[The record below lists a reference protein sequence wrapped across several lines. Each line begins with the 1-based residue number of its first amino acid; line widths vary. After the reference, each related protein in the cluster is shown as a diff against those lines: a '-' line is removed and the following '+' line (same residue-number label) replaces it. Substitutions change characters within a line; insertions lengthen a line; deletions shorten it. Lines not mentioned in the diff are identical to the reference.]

1 MLNANSSRCKWSM
14 IVLTLA
20 TVGALS
26 APVLGQEAPAVHVGN
41 TQITGLPDDWS
52 HHHVMFSD
60 PGTEQDAVKNGT
72 HEQWLK
78 AVNDPRYV
86 IQQLKRNLAVQG
98 PAAQDVESRSRI
110 AAQDEWWRRQP
121 ERPDRRKNKET
132 LKNDWSISMGT
143 GAHGTGGVFPAKYS
157 FSTSAATCS
166 DYAVFPTAV
175 AGSGIVANV
184 VAYTNL
190 YTGTSPLNC
199 NSGTPSAYWAV
210 SVTGG
215 TVTTSPVLSL
225 DGTQAAFMET
235 IGGSAY
241 LVVVLMP
248 TIANASATIT
258 SVATGTCST
267 NTTIN
272 TALPGASPVVWCLA
286 INGGAAD
293 THSSPF
299 FDYTHNVLYVGD
311 DSGILHKFSN
321 VFRSWYGPNN
331 SAVPSE
337 TAHTIVSSGNALSSP
352 VLDSGTSGLI
362 YVGSAA
368 GAATGG
374 ELHSVTTSVGA
385 VVTSGK
391 LATSSTTGVYDAPI
405 VDSSTEKVYAF
416 VGDDVSG
423 GAGSVYQF
431 AVPFTAG
438 TTPTT
443 KIVFNSS
450 LATTI
455 IYAGSFDNAY
465 YTGPGNTGHLYVCTS
480 HSGGT
485 EPELASIPMTGTWPQ
500 TATYNLFTNAAAT
513 CSPITEVL
521 NGTADYMFVAVSAGG
536 NLTASGANKCTGACV
551 YSFNLTTS
559 TTVPV
564 GGIAATGGAS
574 GIIIDNVV
582 SNTGASQA
590 YWVTLGATDAVQAAQ
605 GVL

>member
-20 TVGALS
+20 TVGVFS

-41 TQITGLPDDWS
+41 TQITGLPDDWT
-52 HHHVMFSD
+52 HHRVIFSN
-60 PGTEQDAVKNGT
+60 PGTEQDAVTNGT

-86 IQQLKRNLAVQG
+86 IQQLKRNLAAQG
-98 PAAQDVESRSRI
+98 PAAQDVEVRSRI
-110 AAQDEWWRRQP
+110 AEQENWWKRQP
-121 ERPDRRKNKET
+121 ETPDRRKRKET

-143 GAHGTGGVFPAKYS
+143 GAHGTDGVYPAKYS

-190 YTGTSPLNC
+190 YEGTGALAC

-225 DGTQAAFMET
+225 DGTQVAFMENVS
-235 IGGSAY
+235 GSAY

-248 TIANASATIT
+248 TIATASSNIT
-258 SVATGTCST
+258 SVTTATCST

-272 TALPGASPVVWCLA
+272 TAAQSNTPVVWCAA
-286 INGGAAD
+286 ISGGASD
-293 THSSPF
+293 GHSSPF
-299 FDYTHNVLYVGD
+299 YDYTHNVLYVGD

-321 VFRSWYGPNN
+321 VFHSFYGTN
-331 SAVPSE
+331 STVPSE
-337 TAHTIVSSGNALSSP
+337 TWHTIVSSGNALSGP
-352 VLDSGTSGLI
+352 TLDGGTSGLI
-362 YVGSAA
+362 FVGSAS
-368 GAATGG
+368 GTSTGG
-374 ELHSVTTSVGA
+374 ELHSVTASGGT
-385 VVTSGK
+385 VVTSSR
-391 LATSSTTGVYDAPI
+391 LAISSTTGIVDAPL
-405 VDSSTEKVYAF
+405 VDSTTEKVYVF
-416 VGDDVSG
+416 VGDDIAGGTNSG
-423 GAGSVYQF
+423 AYQF
-431 AVPFTAG
+431 G
-438 TTPTT
+438 TTISGTGT
-443 KIVFNSS
+443 SHIAFNGTSATAIV
-450 LATTI
+450 
-455 IYAGSFDNAY
+455 YDGSFDNAY
-465 YTGPGNTGHLYVCTS
+465 YSSPGTAGNLYVCATHGTGSPQLEKVVMTS
-480 HSGGT
+480 GAFGALTST
-485 EPELASIPMTGTWPQ
+485 SITS
-500 TATYNLFTNAAAT
+500 AAAT

-521 NGTADYMFVAVSAGG
+521 NGSADYMFLAVTAAGS
-536 NLTASGANKCTGACV
+536 LTASGTNKCTGACV

-559 TTVPV
+559 TTVPI
-564 GGIAATGGAS
+564 GGIAATGGAG

-582 SNTGASQA
+582 GNSGTSQA
-590 YWVTLGATDAVQAAQ
+590 YWETLGATDAVQAAQ